1 MQGPRSS
8 FQSAGADSPP
18 LKCNWREGG
27 CGVVDFKNGCPGV
40 DSIVFNTVTTHQS
53 FFLNSLTN
61 EKGVSSKK
69 NVAMHSS
76 IMIFAYFIYFK
87 SLSVFSLRLCLE
99 PFIGHC

>member
-53 FFLNSLTN
+53 FF
-61 EKGVSSKK
+61 
-69 NVAMHSS
+69 
-76 IMIFAYFIYFK
+76 
-87 SLSVFSLRLCLE
+87 
-99 PFIGHC
+99 